1 MPDTWENQYGLNP
14 NNPNDATGDRDSDG
28 ATNLEEY
35 QAGTDPTDPNS
46 VLRLALVSL
55 TPVVLEFVAETN
67 RGYTVEYQSIL
78 NPAGVWQVLIAV
90 AGSPARRV
98 VQVPDNTAGSSR
110 FYRVRTP

>member
-1 MPDTWENQYGLNP
+1 
-14 NNPNDATGDRDSDG
+14 
-28 ATNLEEY
+28 
-35 QAGTDPTDPNS
+35 
-46 VLRLALVSL
+46 
-55 TPVVLEFVAETN
+55 
-67 RGYTVEYQSIL
+67 VEYQSIL